1 MRRHPWRLPL
11 LLCCLCWLLPASGAA
26 GTPAT
31 PNTDDPVIDARLHQL
46 AADLRCVVCQNESLA
61 ESRASLAVDL
71 REEIREMM
79 RAGLTDDAVVE
90 SLVARYGDF
99 VLYRPPVKPLTYA
112 LWAGPFVFL
121 LLGAGLALATLRRRQ
136 TLRPQARVSPE
147 ALREAGRLLRADAD
161 DSRDPDSPSDPGTVS
176 RAPYHQER

>member
-1 MRRHPWRLPL
+1 MRGRLWLPL
-11 LLCCLCWLLPASGAA
+11 LLCLLPVPGVAA
-26 GTPAT
+26 TSAT

-79 RAGLTDDAVVE
+79 RAGLSDDAVVE

-121 LLGAGLALATLRRRQ
+121 LLGAGVALATLRRRQ
-136 TLRPQARVSPE
+136 TLLPQARVSAE
-147 ALREAGRLLRADAD
+147 TLREAGRLLRADAD
-161 DSRDPDSPSDPGTVS
+161 DSRYPGSPSDPGPVS
-176 RAPYHQER
+176 RSTNQEER